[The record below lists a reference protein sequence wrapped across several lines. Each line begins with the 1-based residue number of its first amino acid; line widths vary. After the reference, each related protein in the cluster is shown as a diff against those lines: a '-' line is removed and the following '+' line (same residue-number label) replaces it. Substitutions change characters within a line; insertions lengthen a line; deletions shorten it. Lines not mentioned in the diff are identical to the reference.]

1 MSVSMLP
8 ATIVATVDQA
18 RAQAW
23 ASLTPGF
30 RALLLR
36 KAGVTMPPTVEL
48 RELLPADAEAIQ
60 AALGEFVRQA
70 EVARRCLGWRAR
82 QGRAA

>member
-1 MSVSMLP
+1 MTVSMLP

-18 RAQAW
+18 RAELW
-23 ASLTPGF
+23 AGLTPGF

-36 KAGVTMPPTVEL
+36 KAGVNRPPTVEL
-48 RELLPADAEAIQ
+48 RELHPADAEAMQ
-60 AALGEFVRQA
+60 AALGEFLRQA
-70 EVARRCLGWRAR
+70 EAARRCLGWRAR